1 MGEPLKNKVIIIDI
15 DDLNI
20 YLNELKEKLD
30 IKKYPLLYHYALY
43 SGIDVK
49 SAVEWLKEQQYK
61 ELCRLQE
68 TNEGN
73 FEKVLTLINEA
84 FPDLNPIGS
93 DNTRKN
99 PEQSDYDYMI

>member
-1 MGEPLKNKVIIIDI
+1 MGEPLKDKKIILKKGQALSKHIDCNFYEENYI
-15 DDLNI
+15 
-20 YLNELKEKLD
+20 
-30 IKKYPLLYHYALY
+30 
-43 SGIDVK
+43 K